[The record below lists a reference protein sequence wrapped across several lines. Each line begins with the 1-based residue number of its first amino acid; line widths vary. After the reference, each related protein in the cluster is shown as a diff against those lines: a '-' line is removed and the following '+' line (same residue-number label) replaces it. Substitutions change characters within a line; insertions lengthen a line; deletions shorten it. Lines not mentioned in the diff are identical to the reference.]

1 MASTLDSFSS
11 VEPSSLEQSAPSFP
25 TAVKLFPELTRM
37 GTDDG
42 DPGDANDRAQRRRS
56 ALRARGLVLL

>member
-25 TAVKLFPELTRM
+25 TAVRLFPELTRM

-42 DPGDANDRAQRRRS
+42 AQPDDGAQRRRS